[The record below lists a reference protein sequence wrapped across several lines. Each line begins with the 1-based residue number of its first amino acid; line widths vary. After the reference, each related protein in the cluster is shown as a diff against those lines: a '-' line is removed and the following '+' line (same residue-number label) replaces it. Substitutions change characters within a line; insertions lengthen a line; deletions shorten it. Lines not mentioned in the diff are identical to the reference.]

1 MFAFPSLLGLL
12 GASFL
17 LLSLASPCTAR
28 SIFGHAMNG
37 ETQRYTVAD
46 YAADMRLSQMVGI
59 DAWAL
64 NVAWYPGEPEQLE
77 KIFAA
82 AEETRY
88 PVFFSFDMLHWNKA
102 NASNVMLHDR
112 LARWATHE
120 QYYRLDSK
128 IVISTFNGAEKGTFL
143 DGVSTFRESNDRWNA
158 LFASVRS
165 QLNLEV
171 YYAPCWLAPS
181 PVSSEDAKDLEV
193 DAVFNWFAWGGVGES
208 VNVTADAD
216 GRWHDRARE
225 RGIEYW
231 APMGHSFQASR
242 PLLSILSTLSRYQEL
257 IELGDRAPDHIEFV
271 TLTDWGESTYFMPV
285 RDTSDPPV
293 GTIDT
298 ASYVSGH
305 NHTAFLLLSAYYN
318 EWYKTG
324 VKPTI
329 TSEVVFWYHRK
340 TPIDGLPTD
349 DPIGRSD
356 SCKALSD
363 TIYAVV
369 LIPEGSKADKLF
381 IATGG
386 VFDDGHAVG
395 PGVNLVSTPFVSLR
409 DAAGDELLGNYGVPI
424 VRNTEIADYNYFS
437 YLVPVDAVPSTF
449 MSVNGGATDA
459 KAGGGSRA
467 VATALVTLIARRV

>member
-1 MFAFPSLLGLL
+1 MPGPLLGGLASV
-12 GASFL
+12 GCTVPYSPSFL
-17 LLSLASPCTAR
+17 LDLAVPVTAR

-82 AEETRY
+82 AEEMRY

-120 QYYRLDSK
+120 QYYRLDGK

-143 DGVSTFRESNDRWNA
+143 DGVSTFRESSDRWNA

-181 PVSSEDAKDLEV
+181 PVSSVDARDLEM

-216 GRWHDRARE
+216 GR
-225 RGIEYW
+225 
-231 APMGHSFQASR
+231 
-242 PLLSILSTLSRYQEL
+242 SRYQEL

-285 RDTSDPPV
+285 RDTSDPPA

-324 VKPTI
+324 VEPTV

-386 VFDDGHAVG
+386 VFDDGHGVG
-395 PGVNLVSTPFVSLR
+395 PGVNLVSTPFVVGNTGISLR
-409 DAAGDELLGNYGVPI
+409 DAAGDQLLGNYGVPI

-437 YLVPVDAVPSTF
+437 YVVPVDAVPSTF

-467 VATALVTLIARRV
+467 VATALITLIARERELECERHKQRRQFRLQ